1 MRPTER
7 RRQILARLGEQPYVS
22 VQDLQVLT
30 EASEATIRRDLRD
43 LAETGA
49 IRRVHG
55 GVERTEETTNR
66 LAGEPFAR
74 TRQINVSQKQAIAR
88 AAAAMTEPGE
98 TIIIDGGSTTYMMCP
113 YLEDK
118 HLQVLTNSLPIIERL
133 LSSPGTRLLVP
144 GGEVFREQNIIL
156 SPFEHD
162 GTAECYASTMFM
174 GAQALTSVGLLQADS
189 ILIRA
194 ERRLMERAQRV
205 VVLADSSKFRRTTG
219 LVSCELSQIDM
230 VITDPAVRDEDVAM
244 LRAADVEVVI
254 AQPDVTLDK

>member
-7 RRQILARLGEQPYVS
+7 RRQILARLTDKPYVS
-22 VQDLQVLT
+22 VQDLQILT
-30 EASEATIRRDLRD
+30 EASEATIRRDLRE
-43 LAETGA
+43 LAQIGA

-55 GVERTEETTNR
+55 GVERTDEATNR

-113 YLEDK
+113 FLEDK
-118 HLQVLTNSLPIIERL
+118 RLQVLTNSLPIIERL
-133 LSSPGTRLLVP
+133 LSFSGTRLLVP

-156 SPFEHD
+156 SPFEQD

-174 GAQALTSVGLLQADS
+174 GAQALTAAGLLQADS

-219 LVSCELSQIDM
+219 LVSCELSRIHM
-230 VITDPAVRDEDVAM
+230 VITDSKVRDEDVAM
-244 LRAADVEVVI
+244 LRAANVEVVI
-254 AQPDVTLDK
+254 APPEMISDR